1 MEKSEVIIDVGSEG
15 DALTLYGL
23 RTFQG
28 WVFSR
33 QVIDQPPETLIDS
46 WNRRTRQS
54 VTTWPAALS
63 LLDEYPWQHLY
74 PLSVHPDFRAMVYD
88 AVTARFKSDV
98 EKNPRRL
105 ADWTNKCMAPET
117 RASRSS

>member
-1 MEKSEVIIDVGSEG
+1 MERNEVILDVGSDG
-15 DALTLYGL
+15 DELTLYGL
-23 RTFQG
+23 RTSQG

-33 QVIDQPPETLIDS
+33 QVMDRPPETLSDS

-63 LLDEYPWQHLY
+63 LLDEYPWQHFY
-74 PLSVHPDFRAMVYD
+74 PLRVHPEFRAMVYE

-105 ADWTNKCMAPET
+105 ADWTNTCVKSEDQAT
-117 RASRSS
+117 RPS